1 MGSKNW
7 VLIFQ
12 ITKFGQPIFVLEKLW
27 HSIFSKQQFLRCCKL
42 NFLGKQ
48 KKTLS
53 GFSSSA
59 ILPHSGFIFF
69 HPLVQ
74 TLPPD
79 IRNKVARTIAN
90 KCTLAARVDSLH
102 ESPDGEIG
110 RGLMDQIS
118 QKIEK
123 MLEPPPT
130 KSTKALPKPLDK
142 ASKKRGGRR
151 ARKFK
156 ESMGMSDFRRKAN
169 RMNFGELQE
178 DVMQT
183 DIGFT
188 LGQLKS
194 DSLKGGGRLRAGVV
208 DNKTRAKYVYGV
220 FQKPQKF
227 VTQTF

>member
-1 MGSKNW
+1 M
-7 VLIFQ
+7 
-12 ITKFGQPIFVLEKLW
+12 LEKLW
-27 HSIFSKQQFLRCCKL
+27 HSIFSKQQFLRCCKF